1 MTSVRPSAV
10 PSSKRTF
17 SKRIVTIN
25 VALCWVLAFWAMY
38 RAESDIAIAS
48 LAIIASVV
56 GGYMGVGHM
65 DFRRIL
71 DAMKGTSGYYGSDD
85 TVPPAEGSP

>member
-1 MTSVRPSAV
+1 MEGRRQVVSGG
-10 PSSKRTF
+10 KRTF
-17 SKRIVTIN
+17 SKYLVSLN

-38 RAESDIAIAS
+38 RSESDVAIAS
-48 LAIIASVV
+48 LAIIATVV
-56 GGYMGVGHM
+56 GAYMGVGHM

-85 TVPPAEGSP
+85 TEPPAEGSP